1 MKTTV
6 KLFISV
12 VVMLS
17 LGYLPSS
24 VNQHRDIAFWHVK
37 HTPDSIL
44 ISYYRFID
52 DFNAQLNSL
61 TDATLY
67 LLAINA
73 VTDAQF
79 AWALRLLT
87 NDQAQSALP
96 FWRVSVAQQSVD
108 KRRRLSTLL
117 LQSERWDDLTSL
129 AEQHLLPASH
139 AAEQLKLHHGATPAS
154 IDQSFASHEG
164 FLLSFSQL
172 QAQPQCLFNVLM
184 MTDHRQGLA
193 KLNAFKIRYQQHPQP
208 SSGSFCFSKP
218 IYLGDSINCQQQP
231 QHAAKCDWQPLAHN
245 KAWPTG
251 FDFIVMMTATG
262 SGNVQGGI
270 MHLNSASYYGLFLHE
285 LMHFNG
291 FEDEYPLPAAKQAWL
306 CNQKGLV
313 APNLFIANDLTPPAG
328 WQLSDSCQTPIKAY
342 KPSHNWSIMQYQ
354 QIPLSVHYQQLWL
367 QQITD
372 PSYQPLRFS
381 DYFQQFKAPMN
392 FINKMTKK
400 NIEG

>member
-1 MKTTV
+1 
-6 KLFISV
+6 
-12 VVMLS
+12 MLS

-24 VNQHRDIAFWHVK
+24 VNQHRDVAFWHVK

-61 TDATLY
+61 TDTTLY
-67 LLAINA
+67 LLAVNA

-79 AWALRLLT
+79 AWALRLL
-87 NDQAQSALP
+87 NNEKPQAALP

-108 KRRRLSTLL
+108 KRRKLSALL

-129 AEQHLLPASH
+129 AEQHLLPVSYV
-139 AAEQLKLHHGATPAS
+139 AEHFKLQRKVAPQQIETA
-154 IDQSFASHEG
+154 FANDEG
-164 FLLSFSQL
+164 FLLAFSQL
-172 QAQPQCLFNVLM
+172 EATPQCQFNVLM
-184 MTDHRQGLA
+184 MTDHRQGIA
-193 KLNAFKIRYQQHPQP
+193 QLNAFKIRYQQQPQP
-208 SSGSFCFSKP
+208 SSDSFCFSKP
-218 IYLGDSINCQQQP
+218 IYLGDTINCQQQLSS
-231 QHAAKCDWQPLAHN
+231 AAKCDWRPLIAE
-245 KAWPTG
+245 KSWPTG
-251 FDFIVMMTATG
+251 FDFIVMMTQSG

-270 MHLNSASYYGLFLHE
+270 MHLNSASNYGLFLHE

-291 FEDEYPLPAAKQAWL
+291 FEDEYALPAMKQAWL

-342 KPSHNWSIMQYQ
+342 KPSNNWSIMQYQ
-354 QIPLSVHYQQLWL
+354 HIPLSVHYQQLWL
-367 QQITD
+367 QHITD
-372 PSYQPLRFS
+372 PSYQPVRFS
-381 DYFQQFKAPMN
+381 DYFQQFKVPTN
-392 FINKMTKK
+392 FINRMTKK